1 MLHEVVTDM
10 ADRNSRCVAFEEA
23 DLCARPVA
31 YLPLRSGLLIAVAMH
46 MRRTRRSS
54 HDTVRAPHHPDCD
67 DATGP

>member
-31 YLPLRSGLLIAVAMH
+31 YLALFG
-46 MRRTRRSS
+46 
-54 HDTVRAPHHPDCD
+54 PD
-67 DATGP
+67 